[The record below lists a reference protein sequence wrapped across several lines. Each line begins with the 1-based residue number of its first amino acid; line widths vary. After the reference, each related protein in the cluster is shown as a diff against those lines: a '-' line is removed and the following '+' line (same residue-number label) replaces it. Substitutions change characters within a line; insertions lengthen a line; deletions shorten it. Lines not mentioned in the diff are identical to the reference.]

1 MRKLKLESL
10 TVESFDTTTAAP
22 PARGTVQGHDAPV
35 SEAGESVCICQVT
48 GNWRCQT
55 DDYEVCG
62 DTNYLDCTLAC
73 TDFASCMGPGSC

>member
-1 MRKLKLESL
+1 MRKLKLDSL
-10 TVESFDTTTAAP
+10 TVESFDTTDGAP
-22 PARGTVQGHDAPV
+22 PARGTVPAHAG
-35 SEAGESVCICQVT
+35 SGESVCICQLS